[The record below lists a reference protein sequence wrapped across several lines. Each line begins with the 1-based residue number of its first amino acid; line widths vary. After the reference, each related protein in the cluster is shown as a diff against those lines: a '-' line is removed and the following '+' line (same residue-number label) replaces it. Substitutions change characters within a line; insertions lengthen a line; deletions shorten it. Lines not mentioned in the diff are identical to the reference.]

1 MSLWKLIAYRVKIG
15 VAGLTRGRI
24 SRKIARAVGLGGLI
38 FVMVFLTMGA
48 YALFAVLASL
58 GQPGVAASAVIV
70 LLTFNAILVLALV
83 FDILTTTGI
92 FFLSSDLS
100 LLMAAPLPTSR
111 VFAVKYLE
119 AMASASFVSLL
130 IGLPILVG
138 YGIAAHAS
146 VVFFI
151 ALVVVTAVFITIPIS
166 VGTLCGM
173 VVSRFVPAARVREV
187 LAVLSGMIGLG
198 LWIAVQV
205 FKPAMARTGDVENF
219 SAQLQALAQS
229 GTGGFLSILPSRF
242 PAEVLTS
249 IAAGNLTRALPP
261 LLWLVAVSG
270 VILAA
275 SLVVAQRM
283 YLTGW
288 TRITPAAKRTRRIRR
303 TGSPSRLW
311 RFVPTVERSILRTTA
326 HLFLRDPQQIM
337 PGATLTIMMA
347 ILPFFMGRGSQFVGL
362 RPGVVLFAAA
372 TLAFIGSLNL
382 AMSAV
387 VIDGRAFWLL
397 LVAPRSSLRKL
408 AAKSLVAVGFFVAL
422 TWALLAGFGA
432 THVIGWKLAFKAGW
446 LSASSTIL
454 GASLGIT
461 IGLAFADWEW
471 DIPKRMIKLAG
482 RLALVLVGGAYFVV
496 AGAVLGIFSSGSRGA
511 VQPDVRW
518 THLVAIA
525 AGSAVLAAAA
535 LLFSARRMD
544 KMEWTL

>member
-1 MSLWKLIAYRVKIG
+1 MPLWKLIAYRVKIA
-15 VAGLTRGRI
+15 VAGLTRGRL
-24 SRKIARAVGLGGLI
+24 SKKIARAIGLGGLI
-38 FVMVFLTMGA
+38 FVMVFLAMGA
-48 YALFAVLASL
+48 YALFVVLASL
-58 GQPGVAASAVIV
+58 GQPGARASAVIV
-70 LLTFNAILVLALV
+70 LITYNAILLLALV

-92 FFLSSDLS
+92 FFLSSDLG
-100 LLMAAPLPTSR
+100 LLMAAPLPATK

-146 VVFFI
+146 AVFFI

-166 VGTLCGM
+166 VGTICGM
-173 VVSRFVPAARVREV
+173 VVSRFVPASRVREV
-187 LAVLSGMIGLG
+187 LAVLSGAIGLG

-205 FKPAMARTGDVENF
+205 FKPAMARSGGIENF
-219 SAQLQALAQS
+219 SARIQAFAQ
-229 GTGGFLSILPSRF
+229 GGAGGFMSVLPSRF

-249 IAAGNLTRALPP
+249 LATGNLTRALPP
-261 LLWLVAVSG
+261 LLYLVAVSG
-270 VILAA
+270 VMLAA
-275 SLVVAQRM
+275 SLVIAQRM

-288 TRITPAAKRTRRIRR
+288 TRITPAGKRTGRTRRTR
-303 TGSPSRLW
+303 GPSRLW
-311 RFVPTVERSILRTTA
+311 GIVPTAERSILRTTG
-326 HLFLRDPQQIM
+326 HLFLRDPQQIV
-337 PGATLTIMMA
+337 PVATLTIMMA
-347 ILPFFMGRGSQFVGL
+347 ILPFFMGRGSQFAGL

-387 VIDGRAFWLL
+387 VIDGRAFWWL

-432 THVIGWKLAFKAGW
+432 AHVIGWTLALKAAW

-454 GASLGIT
+454 GASAGVT

-482 RLALVLVGGAYFVV
+482 RLTLVLVGGAYFVG

-511 VQPDVRW
+511 VQPEVRW

-525 AGSAVLAAAA
+525 AGSAALAVAA
-535 LLFSARRMD
+535 LLLSARRMD
-544 KMEWTL
+544 RMEWTL